1 MAKTAEVE
9 LAQLK
14 TAVRYLAG
22 LLNEGTLLDRF
33 EPTTR
38 EELAA
43 ILNLLV
49 QKVEG
54 LPAAIPENLVQATA
68 VRAIVDAADQHS
80 ATEQDDRQDNL
91 QRHMSQ
97 AETRASI
104 NGHTLGEWEKV
115 GGSDNE
121 YQATCQGCGGFVYV
135 SYVDIYDL
143 LLPDCERI

>member
-14 TAVRYLAG
+14 TAVTYLAC

-33 EPTTR
+33 ESATR

-54 LPAAIPENLVQATA
+54 LPATIPENLVQATA

-80 ATEQDDRQDNL
+80 AAEQDDRQDHL
-91 QRHMSQ
+91 QRNMSQ

-115 GGSDNE
+115 EGSDNE

-143 LLPDCERI
+143 LLPDCERA